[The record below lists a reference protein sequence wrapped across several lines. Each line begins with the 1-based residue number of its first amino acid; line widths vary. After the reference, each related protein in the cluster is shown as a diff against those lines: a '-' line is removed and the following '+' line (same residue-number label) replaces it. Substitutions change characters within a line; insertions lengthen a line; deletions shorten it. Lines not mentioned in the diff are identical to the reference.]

1 MWTLHRKMKRPS
13 NTLSNWSK
21 EEFGD
26 TFKKVRGFEEKHKDA
41 EENLIQ
47 NNSVTDRESLHAINA
62 QYTRYLKLEDA
73 IT

>member
-1 MWTLHRKMKRPS
+1 MKRLS

-26 TFKKVRGFEEKHKDA
+26 AFLNVRGFEGKVRDA

-47 NNSVTDRESLHAINA
+47 NNSDINRETLHEINVK
-62 QYTRYLKLEDA
+62 YIRYLKLEDA
-73 IT
+73 IIKQKS